1 MMVVFGHVQSE
12 QRFLNVEISVFPM
25 NSRAHPVLRAS
36 ACTGAHEA
44 AGALHVEH
52 CCGSPLRAVAPVL
65 AHGGPIFPDCS
76 PATVSAMTDEP
87 DSNRRPDG
95 KFAAGNRA
103 GGRKP
108 GSRTAATVLSQAITA
123 ENRKALIEKC
133 VAQALGGDTQ
143 LLKAFL
149 DRIDP
154 APRGRFIQV
163 PVPLPPGDVAFEVI
177 LNAVGGGLLTSS
189 EAVDLAKLLESRQG
203 ATEIADLAARIISL
217 EERLHVLTSRPD

>member
-1 MMVVFGHVQSE
+1 
-12 QRFLNVEISVFPM
+12 
-25 NSRAHPVLRAS
+25 
-36 ACTGAHEA
+36 
-44 AGALHVEH
+44 
-52 CCGSPLRAVAPVL
+52 
-65 AHGGPIFPDCS
+65 
-76 PATVSAMTDEP
+76 MTDEP

-123 ENRKALIEKC
+123 ENRTALIEKC

-154 APRGRFIQV
+154 APRGRFIQF